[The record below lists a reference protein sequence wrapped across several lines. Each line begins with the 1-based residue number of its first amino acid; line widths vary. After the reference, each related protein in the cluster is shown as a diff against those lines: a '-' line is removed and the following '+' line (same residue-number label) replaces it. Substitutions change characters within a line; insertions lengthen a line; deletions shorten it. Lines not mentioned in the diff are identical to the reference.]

1 MAQQDELDC
10 ARDENIFINE
20 ADGLTNDH
28 PSLPE
33 YEQDD
38 SAVDNDSFDDLP
50 TSIIVTNIHSEVF
63 IDEELKAEME
73 DLFRQFS
80 ENVTFQWLKSFRRV
94 RVNYT
99 DPISA
104 ANARIQLHQFKINK
118 SQINCYF
125 AQPCTPVSNKNL
137 QLPKPHKQFL
147 ISPPSSPPAG
157 WEQAEECDPI
167 VNHDLLAAL
176 ANLTPGEMHELQPPT
191 DNQPGIVIHTAQVV
205 TEDSDEQASKL
216 RIMHTRMP
224 ERT

>member
-1 MAQQDELDC
+1 MDSTVDAPRMLTAGEFLLRKRILLEQSTYLSWIWKGFPSNTIQFYFYFKLLQDKIALEMAQQDELDC

-33 YEQDD
+33 YELDEN
-38 SAVDNDSFDDLP
+38 ALDNDSFDDLP

-63 IDEELKAEME
+63 VDEDLKQEME

-80 ENVTFQWLKSFRRV
+80 EKVTFQWLKSFRRV
-94 RVNYT
+94 RVNFT

-147 ISPPSSPPAG
+147 ISPPSSPP
-157 WEQAEECDPI
+157 C
-167 VNHDLLAAL
+167 
-176 ANLTPGEMHELQPPT
+176 
-191 DNQPGIVIHTAQVV
+191 GI
-205 TEDSDEQASKL
+205 
-216 RIMHTRMP
+216 
-224 ERT
+224 